1 MPSFMKH
8 VDMSN
13 EETKKYLMDWVMKYD
28 MTKPFTG
35 DVFGGWDERAVAETK
50 GKGAKFEFRKSLA
63 GFIKHDLGRWEGP
76 PVIISSKRYVQ
87 EGKIIDLINAY

>member
-28 MTKPFTG
+28 MSKPFTG
-35 DVFGGWDERAVAETK
+35 DVFGGWD
-50 GKGAKFEFRKSLA
+50 
-63 GFIKHDLGRWEGP
+63 
-76 PVIISSKRYVQ
+76 
-87 EGKIIDLINAY
+87 